1 MNFFDFGEIIDEDT
15 EFVIFGI
22 PWDYL
27 TSNEA
32 PNSAIA
38 PKKIREVT
46 NDLALTTEKGFYI
59 PKLKAVDVGDIKI
72 EPSNVDKNLKEIKAF
87 MDLIYQQKSDV
98 IPVMIGGDHFCSLS
112 TIKAVGDHFEKK
124 DEFGVLIFDAHLDFY
139 DKWDKGAFSHAT
151 ITHRVYDLQYMNNK
165 NLLIVGTR
173 DIDIPEL
180 EIVNKENVEYL
191 GAFKLIDLGIKRYT
205 EKIIEFFMNSS
216 IKSLYISIDIDALD
230 PSIAP
235 GTGFAIPGG
244 FSYRQMWWILNEI
257 ADYFNIIGFDLVE
270 VAPNLDLSNNI
281 TCNVA
286 AKLIVEFISFITEKK
301 LKLKC

>member
-1 MNFFDFGEIIDEDT
+1 MNFFDFGEIIDDDT

-27 TSNEA
+27 TSNKA
-32 PNSAIA
+32 SNSAIA

-59 PKLKAVDVGDIKI
+59 PKLKAVDVGDIEVK
-72 EPSNVDKNLKEIKAF
+72 PSNVDKNLKEIITF
-87 MDLIYQQKSDV
+87 MDSIYQQKSDV
-98 IPVMIGGDHFCSLS
+98 IPVMIGGDHFCSLN
-112 TIKAVGDHFEKK
+112 TIKAVGDHFGKK

-139 DKWDKGAFSHAT
+139 DKWDKSVYSHAT
-151 ITHRVYDLQYMNNK
+151 VTHRVYDLQYINNQ
-165 NLLIVGTR
+165 NLLVVGTR

-180 EIVNKENVEYL
+180 EIANRENIKYL
-191 GAFKLIDLGIKRYT
+191 EAYKLMDLGIRRYM
-205 EKIIEFFMNSS
+205 EKIIEFFTNSS
-216 IKSLYISIDIDALD
+216 ITTLYISIDIDALD

-244 FSYRQMWWILNEI
+244 FSYRQMWRILNEV
-257 ADYFNIIGFDLVE
+257 ADHFSIIGFDLVE

-286 AKLIVEFISFITEKK
+286 AKLIVEFMSFITGTK
-301 LKLKC
+301 

>member
-1 MNFFDFGEIIDEDT
+1 MNFFDFGEIIDDDT

-27 TSNEA
+27 TSNKA
-32 PNSAIA
+32 SNSAIA

-59 PKLKAVDVGDIKI
+59 PKLKAVDVGDIKV
-72 EPSNVDKNLKEIKAF
+72 EPSNVDKNLKEIITF
-87 MDLIYQQKSDV
+87 MDSIYQQKSDV
-98 IPVMIGGDHFCSLS
+98 IPVMIGGDHFCSLN
-112 TIKAVGDHFEKK
+112 TIKAVGDHFGKK

-139 DKWDKGAFSHAT
+139 DKWDKSIYSHAT
-151 ITHRVYDLQYMNNK
+151 ITHRVYDLQYISNK
-165 NLLIVGTR
+165 NLLVVGTR

-180 EIVNKENVEYL
+180 EIANRENIKYL
-191 GAFKLIDLGIKRYT
+191 EAYKLMDLGIRRYI
-205 EKIIEFFMNSS
+205 EKIIEFFTNSS
-216 IKSLYISIDIDALD
+216 ITTLYISIDIDALD

-244 FSYRQMWWILNEI
+244 FSYRQMWRILNEV
-257 ADYFNIIGFDLVE
+257 ADHFSIIGFDLVE
-270 VAPNLDLSNNI
+270 VAPGLDLSNNI

-286 AKLIVEFISFITEKK
+286 AKLIVEFMSFITVTK
-301 LKLKC
+301 

>member
-1 MNFFDFGEIIDEDT
+1 MNFFDFGEIIDDDT

-27 TSNEA
+27 TSNKA
-32 PNSAIA
+32 SNSTIA

-59 PKLKAVDVGDIKI
+59 PKLKAVDVGDIEV
-72 EPSNVDKNLKEIKAF
+72 EPSNVDKNLKEIITF

-98 IPVMIGGDHFCSLS
+98 IPVMIGGDHFCSLN
-112 TIKAVGDHFEKK
+112 TIKAVGDHFGKK

-139 DKWDKGAFSHAT
+139 DKWDKSVYSHAT
-151 ITHRVYDLQYMNNK
+151 ITHRVYDLQYISNK
-165 NLLIVGTR
+165 NLLVVGTR

-180 EIVNKENVEYL
+180 EIANRENIKYL
-191 GAFKLIDLGIKRYT
+191 EAYKLMDLGIRRYM
-205 EKIIEFFMNSS
+205 EKIIEFFTNSS
-216 IKSLYISIDIDALD
+216 ITTLYISIDIDALD

-235 GTGFAIPGG
+235 GTGYAIPGG
-244 FSYRQMWWILNEI
+244 FSYRQMWRILNEV
-257 ADYFNIIGFDLVE
+257 ADHFSIIGFDLVE

-286 AKLIVEFISFITEKK
+286 AKLIVEFMSFITVTK
-301 LKLKC
+301 

>member
-1 MNFFDFGEIIDEDT
+1 MNFFDFGTIIDDDT

-27 TSNEA
+27 TSNKA
-32 PNSAIA
+32 SNSAIA

-59 PKLKAVDVGDIKI
+59 PKLKAVDVGDIKV
-72 EPSNVDKNLKEIKAF
+72 EPSNVDKNLKEIKTF
-87 MDLIYQQKSDV
+87 MDSIYQQKSDV
-98 IPVMIGGDHFCSLS
+98 IPVMIGGDHFCSLN
-112 TIKAVGDHFEKK
+112 TIKAVGDHFGKK

-139 DKWDKGAFSHAT
+139 DKWDKSVYSHAT
-151 ITHRVYDLQYMNNK
+151 ITHRVYDLQYISNK
-165 NLLIVGTR
+165 NLLVVGTR

-180 EIVNKENVEYL
+180 EIANRENIKYL
-191 GAFKLIDLGIKRYT
+191 EAYKLMDLGIRRYM
-205 EKIIEFFMNSS
+205 ENIIEFFTNSS
-216 IKSLYISIDIDALD
+216 ITTLYISIDIDALD

-235 GTGFAIPGG
+235 GTGYAIPGG
-244 FSYRQMWWILNEI
+244 FSYRQMWRILNEV
-257 ADYFNIIGFDLVE
+257 ADHFSIIGFDLVE

-286 AKLIVEFISFITEKK
+286 AKLIVEFMSFITVTK
-301 LKLKC
+301 

>member
-1 MNFFDFGEIIDEDT
+1 MNFFDFGEIIGNDT

-27 TSNEA
+27 TSIEA

-38 PKKIREVT
+38 PKKIRKAS

-59 PKLKAVDVGDIKI
+59 PKLKAVDIGDIKV
-72 EPSNVDKNLKEIKAF
+72 EPSNVDKNLKEIKTF
-87 MDLIYQQKSDV
+87 MDSIYQQKMDV
-98 IPVMIGGDHFCSLS
+98 IPVMIGGDHFCSLN
-112 TIKAVGDHFEKK
+112 TIKAVGDHFGKK
-124 DEFGVLIFDAHLDFY
+124 VEFGVLIFDAHLDFY
-139 DKWDKGAFSHAT
+139 DKWDKEAFSHAT

-180 EIVNKENVEYL
+180 EIVKKEKVKYL
-191 GAFKLIDLGIKRYT
+191 EAYKLIDLGIKRYT
-205 EKIIEFFMNSS
+205 EKIIEFFTNSS
-216 IKSLYISIDIDALD
+216 ITSLYISIDIDALD

-244 FSYRQMWWILNEI
+244 FSYRQIWRILNEI
-257 ADYFNIIGFDLVE
+257 ADNFNIIGFDLVE
-270 VAPNLDLSNNI
+270 VAPNLDLSNKI

-286 AKLIVEFISFITEKK
+286 AKLIVELISFITEKK
-301 LKLKC
+301 LKLK